1 MRLRSGALLCFVML
15 SPAVL
20 AAPDGPALPG
30 RAAVGE
36 LKVKIHEWDI
46 PSKGGHP
53 HDPAVGPDGSLWFT
67 EQMVSKLARLD
78 PATGEI
84 KEYTLKGPNDG
95 PHGLVADREGNIWY
109 TGNFAAYIGKL
120 NPRTGE
126 ITQYKMPDSKAE
138 DPHTAVF
145 DAQGILWFTVQV
157 GNMVG
162 RLDPQSG
169 KIVLQSPPTQN
180 SHPYGIA
187 INSRGIPFFC
197 EFNSNKMASID
208 PKTMQIKEYPLPATA
223 RPRRMAIASDD
234 TVYFT
239 DFEGGN
245 LGRLDPATGA
255 VKMWPS
261 PGGASSAPYGMV
273 ITPDGMVWYS
283 ESGVKPNTL
292 IRFNP
297 KTEEFARA
305 TIPSGG
311 GTVRNIAATS
321 DGRLYLAC
329 SGVNKVAIVEPGR

>member
-1 MRLRSGALLCFVML
+1 MQPRFSALIITSIAALAL
-15 SPAVL
+15 TDIASEPPRSPATVADL
-20 AAPDGPALPG
+20 RLT
-30 RAAVGE
+30 
-36 LKVKIHEWDI
+36 IHEWDI

-67 EQMVSKLARLD
+67 EQMVSKLGRLD
-78 PATGEI
+78 PKTGEM
-84 KEYTLKGPNDG
+84 KEFPLKGPNDG
-95 PHGLVADREGNIWY
+95 PHGLVADRDGNIWY

-126 ITQYKMPDSKAE
+126 VTQYKMPDAKAE
-138 DPHTAVF
+138 DPHTAAF
-145 DAQGILWFTVQV
+145 DSHGILWFTVQV

-162 RLDPQSG
+162 RLDPQTG
-169 KIVLQSPPTQN
+169 KIELKQPPTAN

-187 INSRGIPFFC
+187 VNSNGIPFFC
-197 EFNSNKMASID
+197 EFNSNKMASIH
-208 PKTMQIKEYPLPATA
+208 PQTMQITEYPLPSTA
-223 RPRRMAIASDD
+223 RPRRMAIAADD
-234 TVYFT
+234 TIYFS
-239 DFEGGN
+239 DFEAGN
-245 LGRLDPATGA
+245 LGHLDPVTGA

-261 PGGASSAPYGMV
+261 PGGPKSQPYGMA

-305 TIPSGG
+305 TSPSGG

-329 SGVNKVAIVEPGR
+329 SGVNKVAIVQPLP